1 MSSVLDTLD
10 CATLIALD
18 VSAFFP
24 PKTCFIRVT
33 MFDTLFQR
41 GLEVSYFFGTSDD
54 ALCLK
59 LRILFLPRTK

>member
-10 CATLIALD
+10 CAILVALD
-18 VSAFFP
+18 MSAFFP
-24 PKTCFIRVT
+24 PKTSFIRVT

-41 GLEVSYFFGTSDD
+41 GLEVNYLLGTSDD

-59 LRILFLPRTK
+59 LHILFLPRKK